1 MPAGPPRATAAQPP
15 ATGPPTVSPAPRPPA
30 ITPGPLAVQAAP
42 LRLPAA
48 VGTSLAHGHYL
59 NPATAREPVAVL
71 GAAAAQRLGV
81 DRIWPGE
88 RIWLGSQ
95 WFYLAGILRPTVL
108 DSSIDSSV
116 LVGFPAARRYLHFDG
131 HPSTIYLRPVTDP
144 VTTVPNQLAAPP
156 T

>member
-1 MPAGPPRATAAQPP
+1 PGTPAAPPTQPPGPGRPTPSRPPPTPPTNTAAP
-15 ATGPPTVSPAPRPPA
+15 
-30 ITPGPLAVQAAP
+30 AVQAAT

-95 WFYLAGILRPTVL
+95 WVYLAGILRPTVL